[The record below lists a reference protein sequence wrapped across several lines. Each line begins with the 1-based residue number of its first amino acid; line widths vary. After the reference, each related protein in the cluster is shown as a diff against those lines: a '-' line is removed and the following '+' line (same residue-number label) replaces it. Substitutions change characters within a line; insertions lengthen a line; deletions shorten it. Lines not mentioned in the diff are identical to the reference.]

1 MSFISPYCDIV
12 VGVVIEKGRKR

>member
-1 MSFISPYCDIV
+1 MSFISPYYHIV